1 MTRYVGVGEAKRRFS
16 ELLDRV
22 DAGERI
28 VIARRGKPAGALVP
42 PEEVLRQGPR
52 SAPTGFAAIAGAL
65 DDWDGL
71 DEVVREAYADRRA
84 ASDRPAPS
92 LD

>member
-1 MTRYVGVGEAKRRFS
+1 MRR
-16 ELLDRV
+16 
-22 DAGERI
+22 
-28 VIARRGKPAGALVP
+28 
-42 PEEVLRQGPR
+42 
-52 SAPTGFAAIAGAL
+52 GFAAIAGAL

-71 DEVVREAYADRRA
+71 DEVVRDAYADRRT